1 MNVNDK
7 TVLVTGANRGG
18 GQPLDESTSA
28 DGERATAN
36 HE

>member
-7 TVLVTGANRGG
+7 TVLVTGANRGS